1 MEYGIR
7 FKISFVHIVIR
18 YDIRLLFIASIEVNP
33 GQNKEIPLR
42 ACTKK
47 RITIVKYKDEDL
59 LLL

>member
-1 MEYGIR
+1 MEYGVR

-42 ACTKK
+42 VLHKK
-47 RITIVKYKDEDL
+47 KNHNSEIQR
-59 LLL
+59 